1 MLGVRPCPVALV
13 NGVAI
18 AVEVRRAPRQMRWGV
33 EGVEGAGLASIE
45 ARTVFEGRCPCPP
58 RVLQG
63 KKVQGVG
70 STVVGSI
77 RQVCIELCRPALHW
91 EQQQSSGHRL
101 MRRKSYPLCG
111 MMADAS

>member
-1 MLGVRPCPVALV
+1 MALV

-45 ARTVFEGRCPCPP
+45 ARTVFEGRCPCPLK
-58 RVLQG
+58 VLQG

-70 STVVGSI
+70 STVVEASGKS
-77 RQVCIELCRPALHW
+77 A
-91 EQQQSSGHRL
+91 QSS
-101 MRRKSYPLCG
+101 
-111 MMADAS
+111 ADPPYTGNSGTVAGAG